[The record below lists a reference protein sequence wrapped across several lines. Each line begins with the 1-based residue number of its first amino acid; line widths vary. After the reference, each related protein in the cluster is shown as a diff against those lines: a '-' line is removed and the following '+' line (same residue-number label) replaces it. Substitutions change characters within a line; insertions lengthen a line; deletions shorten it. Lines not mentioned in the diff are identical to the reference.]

1 MSAVSG
7 RSAPTMARLY
17 PDFEHRDAETLAARV
32 REDLETY
39 RSELEAIRAVP
50 PESATFGNTVLALE
64 EAGRALDVSSA
75 TYFNL
80 LSCDADDRL
89 MELSEQ
95 LTEELTDVSNEISLD
110 PTIAAK
116 VKKVYEEP
124 QDELSPIDRRL
135 LLRTYEAYRDN
146 GSMLPESQRQEL
158 KALRKELSLSTLRFG
173 QNVLKEQNAYRLS
186 VLDGESLKRL
196 PASAL
201 ETARRRA
208 EEDGVDGW
216 IFDLSMPS
224 YSALMRFCSNRETR
238 EQIYRDRGTLCFDSS
253 KETSNISVIYD
264 IVRLRHSIA
273 RVLGHD
279 TYADLAL
286 SKKMAKTPEAV
297 YHMLDRLRDAYLPK
311 AHEEVEA
318 IATLAERRDGLS
330 TVEPWDWSYYAELYR
345 ENALHYEEEETRPYF
360 ELSSVLR
367 AMFGLAE
374 QLYGITL
381 TRNHDLPVYHKDVEV
396 YDVTRG
402 EDFVGTL
409 MLDYFPRKGKRSG
422 AWMTNYVEEYEGVR
436 PVISLVTNFT
446 PPTDD
451 KPSLLTFDETTTL
464 FHEFGHAL
472 HGLLTQV
479 KYSSLSGTNVEHD
492 FVELPSQMNENWMR
506 QRDFV
511 KSFARHYRT
520 GEVISD
526 ELLDAIERNALFLDG
541 YGCIRQLT
549 FGYLDMKWHASDPE
563 TLPEDIET
571 VEREA
576 AEGLS
581 LLPHAEGTA
590 MSPSF
595 THIFSGG
602 YAAGYYGYKWS
613 EILDADAFE
622 EFIHN
627 GLTDRATADRFR
639 ENILERGDSEDP
651 AELYRAFKGRDA
663 TVDALLRRSH
673 LID

>member
-1 MSAVSG
+1 ME
-7 RSAPTMARLY
+7 RLY
-17 PDFEHRDAETLAARV
+17 PDFEHRDADTLAAKV

-39 RSELEAIRAVP
+39 REELEEIRSVP
-50 PESATFGNTVLALE
+50 IEAATFGNTVLALE
-64 EAGRALDVSSA
+64 QAGRALDVSSA
-75 TYFNL
+75 TFYNL

-89 MELSEQ
+89 MELSEE
-95 LTEELTDVSNEISLD
+95 LTEELTDVANEISLD
-110 PTIAAK
+110 PDIAAK
-116 VKKVYEEP
+116 VKKIYEAP
-124 QDELSPIDRRL
+124 QDALSRIDKRL
-135 LLRTYEAYRDN
+135 LLRTYESYRDN
-146 GSMLPESQRQEL
+146 GSMLPESSRQEL
-158 KALRKELSLSTLRFG
+158 KGLRKELSLATLRFG
-173 QNVLKEQNAYRLS
+173 QNVLREQNAYRLS

-196 PASAL
+196 PSSAL
-201 ETARRRA
+201 EQARKRA
-208 EEDGVDGW
+208 KEEGVEGW

-238 EQIYRDRGTLCFDSS
+238 KQIYRDRGTLCYDTSR
-253 KETSNISVIYD
+253 ETSNIATIYD

-273 RVLGHD
+273 KLLGHE
-279 TYADLAL
+279 TYAELVL
-286 SKKMAKTPEAV
+286 TKKMAKTPEAV
-297 YHMLDRLRDAYLPK
+297 YNMLDKLRDAYLAK
-311 AHEEVEA
+311 AREEVET
-318 IATLAERRDGLS
+318 IAGQAERLDQITTL
-330 TVEPWDWSYYAELYR
+330 EPWDWSYYAELYR
-345 ENALHYEEEETRPYF
+345 ERALKYEEEQTRPYF
-360 ELSSVLR
+360 ELSSVVE
-367 AMFGLAE
+367 AMFGLAGK
-374 QLYGITL
+374 LYGIEL
-381 TRNHDLPVYHKDVEV
+381 RRNGELPVYHPDVEA
-396 YDVTRG
+396 YDVLREG
-402 EDFVGTL
+402 QLLGTL
-409 MLDYFPRKGKRSG
+409 LLDYFPRKGKRSG

-446 PPTDD
+446 PPSDE

-472 HGLLTQV
+472 HGLLTTV
-479 KYSSLSGTNVEHD
+479 KHASLSGTNVEHD

-511 KSFARHYRT
+511 KSFAKHYET
-520 GEVISD
+520 GEVIGD
-526 ELLDAIERNALFLDG
+526 DLLDAIERNALFLDG

-549 FGYLDMKWHASDPE
+549 FGYLDMKWHATDPE
-563 TLPEDIET
+563 TLPTDIEE
-571 VEREA
+571 VEAEA
-576 AEGLS
+576 RKGLE
-581 LLPHAEGTA
+581 LLPHAVGTA

-627 GLTDRATADRFR
+627 GLTDCATADRFR

-673 LID
+673 LIQ

>member
-1 MSAVSG
+1 ME
-7 RSAPTMARLY
+7 RLY
-17 PDFEHRDAETLAARV
+17 PDFEHRDADTLAAKV

-39 RSELEAIRAVP
+39 REELEEIRSVP
-50 PESATFGNTVLALE
+50 LEAATFGNTVLALE
-64 EAGRALDVSSA
+64 QAGRALDVSSA
-75 TYFNL
+75 TFYNL

-89 MELSEQ
+89 MELSEE
-95 LTEELTDVSNEISLD
+95 LTEELTDVANEVSLD
-110 PTIAAK
+110 PDIAAK
-116 VKKVYEEP
+116 VKQIYEAP
-124 QDELSPIDRRL
+124 QDALSRIDKRL
-135 LLRTYEAYRDN
+135 LLRTYESYRDN
-146 GSMLPESQRQEL
+146 GSMLPESSRQEL
-158 KALRKELSLSTLRFG
+158 KGLRKELSLATLRFG
-173 QNVLKEQNAYRLS
+173 QNVLREQNAYRLS

-196 PASAL
+196 PSSAL
-201 ETARRRA
+201 EQARKRA
-208 EEDGVDGW
+208 KEEGVEGW

-238 EQIYRDRGTLCFDSS
+238 KQIYRDRGTLCYDTSR
-253 KETSNISVIYD
+253 ETSNIATIYD
-264 IVRLRHSIA
+264 IIRLRYSIA
-273 RVLGHD
+273 KLLGHE
-279 TYADLAL
+279 TYADLVL

-297 YHMLDRLRDAYLPK
+297 YSMLDKLRDAYLAK
-311 AHEEVEA
+311 AREEVET
-318 IATLAERRDGLS
+318 IAGQAERRDQITTL
-330 TVEPWDWSYYAELYR
+330 EPWDWSYYAELYR
-345 ENALHYEEEETRPYF
+345 EKALKYEEEQTRPYF
-360 ELSSVLR
+360 ELSSVVE
-367 AMFGLAE
+367 AMFGLAGK
-374 QLYGITL
+374 LYGIEL
-381 TRNHDLPVYHKDVEV
+381 RRNGELPVYHPDVEA
-396 YDVTRG
+396 YDVLREG
-402 EDFVGTL
+402 QLLGTL
-409 MLDYFPRKGKRSG
+409 LLDYFPRKGKRSG

-446 PPTDD
+446 PPSDE

-472 HGLLTQV
+472 HGLLTTV
-479 KYSSLSGTNVEHD
+479 KHASLSGTNVEHD

-506 QRDFV
+506 RRDFV
-511 KSFARHYRT
+511 KSFAKHYET
-520 GEVISD
+520 GEVIGD
-526 ELLDAIERNALFLDG
+526 DLLDAIERNALFLDG

-549 FGYLDMKWHASDPE
+549 FGYLDMKWHATDPE
-563 TLPEDIET
+563 TLPTDIEE
-571 VEREA
+571 VEAEA
-576 AEGLS
+576 RKGLE
-581 LLPHAEGTA
+581 LLPHAAGTA

-673 LID
+673 LIQ

>member
-1 MSAVSG
+1 ME
-7 RSAPTMARLY
+7 RLY
-17 PDFEHRDAETLAARV
+17 PDFEHRDADTLAARV
-32 REDLETY
+32 RKDLETY
-39 RSELEAIRAVP
+39 REELEEIRSVP
-50 PESATFGNTVLALE
+50 LESATFGNTVLALE
-64 EAGRALDVSSA
+64 QAGRALDVSSA
-75 TYFNL
+75 TFYNL

-89 MELSEQ
+89 MELSEE
-95 LTEELTDVSNEISLD
+95 LTEELTDVANEISLD
-110 PTIAAK
+110 PDIAAK
-116 VKKVYEEP
+116 VKKIYEAP
-124 QDELSPIDRRL
+124 QDALSRIDKRL
-135 LLRTYEAYRDN
+135 LLRTYESYRDN
-146 GSMLPESQRQEL
+146 GSMLPESSRQEL
-158 KALRKELSLSTLRFG
+158 KGLRKELSLATLRFG
-173 QNVLKEQNAYRLS
+173 QNVLREQNAYRLS

-196 PASAL
+196 PSSAL
-201 ETARRRA
+201 EQARKRA
-208 EEDGVDGW
+208 KEEGVEGW

-238 EQIYRDRGTLCFDSS
+238 RQIYRDRGTLCYDTSR
-253 KETSNISVIYD
+253 ETSNIATIYD

-273 RVLGHD
+273 KLLGHE
-279 TYADLAL
+279 TYAELVL
-286 SKKMAKTPEAV
+286 TKKMAKTPEAV
-297 YHMLDRLRDAYLPK
+297 YSMLDKLRDAYLAK
-311 AHEEVEA
+311 AREEVET
-318 IATLAERRDGLS
+318 IAGQAERRDQITKL
-330 TVEPWDWSYYAELYR
+330 EPWDWSYYAELYR
-345 ENALHYEEEETRPYF
+345 EKALKYEEEQTRPYF
-360 ELSSVLR
+360 ELSSVVE
-367 AMFGLAE
+367 AMFGLAGK
-374 QLYGITL
+374 LYGIEL
-381 TRNHDLPVYHKDVEV
+381 RRNGELPVYHPDVEV
-396 YDVTRG
+396 YDVLREG
-402 EDFVGTL
+402 QLLGTL
-409 MLDYFPRKGKRSG
+409 LLDYFPRKGKRSG

-446 PPTDD
+446 PPSDD

-472 HGLLTQV
+472 HGLLTTV
-479 KYSSLSGTNVEHD
+479 KHASLSGTNVEHD

-511 KSFARHYRT
+511 KSFAKHYET
-520 GEVISD
+520 GEVIGD
-526 ELLDAIERNALFLDG
+526 DLLDAIERNALFLDG

-549 FGYLDMKWHASDPE
+549 FGYLDMKWHATDPE
-563 TLPEDIET
+563 TLPTDIEE
-571 VEREA
+571 VEAEA
-576 AEGLS
+576 RKGLE
-581 LLPHAEGTA
+581 LLPHAAGTA

-673 LID
+673 LIQ

>member
-1 MSAVSG
+1 ME
-7 RSAPTMARLY
+7 RLY
-17 PDFEHRDAETLAARV
+17 PDFEHRDADTLAAKV

-39 RSELEAIRAVP
+39 REELEEIRSVP
-50 PESATFGNTVLALE
+50 IEAATFGNTVLALE
-64 EAGRALDVSSA
+64 QAGRALDVSSA
-75 TYFNL
+75 TFYNL

-89 MELSEQ
+89 MELSEG
-95 LTEELTDVSNEISLD
+95 LTEELTDVANEVSLNPD
-110 PTIAAK
+110 IAAK
-116 VKKVYEEP
+116 VKQIYEAP
-124 QDELSPIDRRL
+124 QDALSRIDKRL
-135 LLRTYEAYRDN
+135 LLRTYESYRDN
-146 GSMLPESQRQEL
+146 GSMLPESSRQEL
-158 KALRKELSLSTLRFG
+158 KGLRKELSLATLRFG
-173 QNVLKEQNAYRLS
+173 QNVLREQNAYRLS

-196 PASAL
+196 PSSAL
-201 ETARRRA
+201 EQARKRA
-208 EEDGVDGW
+208 KEEGVEGW

-238 EQIYRDRGTLCFDSS
+238 RQIYRDRGTLCYDPSR
-253 KETSNISVIYD
+253 ETSNIATIYD

-273 RVLGHD
+273 KLLGHE
-279 TYADLAL
+279 TYAELVL
-286 SKKMAKTPEAV
+286 TKKMAKTPEAV
-297 YHMLDRLRDAYLPK
+297 YSMLDKLRDAYLAK
-311 AHEEVEA
+311 AREEVET
-318 IATLAERRDGLS
+318 IANQAERLDQITKL
-330 TVEPWDWSYYAELYR
+330 EPWDWSYYAELYR
-345 ENALHYEEEETRPYF
+345 ERALKYEEEQTRPYF
-360 ELSSVLR
+360 ELSSVVE
-367 AMFGLAE
+367 AMFGLAGK
-374 QLYGITL
+374 LYGIEL
-381 TRNHDLPVYHKDVEV
+381 RRNGELPVYHPDVEA
-396 YDVTRG
+396 YDVLREG
-402 EDFVGTL
+402 QLLGTL
-409 MLDYFPRKGKRSG
+409 LLDYFPRKGKRSG

-446 PPTDD
+446 PPSDE

-472 HGLLTQV
+472 HGLLTTV
-479 KYSSLSGTNVEHD
+479 KHASLSGTNVEHD

-506 QRDFV
+506 RRDFV
-511 KSFARHYRT
+511 KSFAKHYQT
-520 GEVISD
+520 GEVIGD
-526 ELLDAIERNALFLDG
+526 DLLDAIERNALFLDG

-549 FGYLDMKWHASDPE
+549 FGYLDMKWHATDPE
-563 TLPEDIET
+563 TLPTDIEE
-571 VEREA
+571 VEAEA
-576 AEGLS
+576 RKGLE
-581 LLPHAEGTA
+581 LLPHEAGTA

-673 LID
+673 LIQ

>member
-1 MSAVSG
+1 ME
-7 RSAPTMARLY
+7 RLY
-17 PDFEHRDAETLAARV
+17 PDFEHRDADTLAAKV

-39 RSELEAIRAVP
+39 REELEEIRSVP
-50 PESATFGNTVLALE
+50 LEAATFGNTVLALE
-64 EAGRALDVSSA
+64 QAGRALDVSSA
-75 TYFNL
+75 TFYNL

-89 MELSEQ
+89 MELSEE
-95 LTEELTDVSNEISLD
+95 LTEELTDVANEISLD
-110 PTIAAK
+110 PDIAAK
-116 VKKVYEEP
+116 VKKIYEAP
-124 QDELSPIDRRL
+124 QDALSRIDKRL
-135 LLRTYEAYRDN
+135 LLRTYESYRDN
-146 GSMLPESQRQEL
+146 GSMLPESSRQEL
-158 KALRKELSLSTLRFG
+158 KGLRKELSLATLRFG
-173 QNVLKEQNAYRLS
+173 QNVLREQNAYRLS

-196 PASAL
+196 PSSAL
-201 ETARRRA
+201 EQARKRA
-208 EEDGVDGW
+208 KEEGVEGW

-238 EQIYRDRGTLCFDSS
+238 RQIYRDRGTLCYDTSM
-253 KETSNISVIYD
+253 ETSNIATIYD

-273 RVLGHD
+273 KLLGHE
-279 TYADLAL
+279 TYAELVL
-286 SKKMAKTPEAV
+286 TKKMAKTPEAV
-297 YHMLDRLRDAYLPK
+297 YSMLDKLRDAYLAK
-311 AHEEVEA
+311 AREEVET
-318 IATLAERRDGLS
+318 IAGQAERRDQITKL
-330 TVEPWDWSYYAELYR
+330 EPWDWSYYAELYR
-345 ENALHYEEEETRPYF
+345 EKALKYEEEQTRPYF
-360 ELSSVLR
+360 ELSSVVE
-367 AMFGLAE
+367 AMFGLAGK
-374 QLYGITL
+374 LYGIEL
-381 TRNHDLPVYHKDVEV
+381 RRNGELPVYHPDVEAYNV
-396 YDVTRG
+396 LREG
-402 EDFVGTL
+402 QLLGTL
-409 MLDYFPRKGKRSG
+409 LLDYFPRKGKRSG

-446 PPTDD
+446 PPSDE

-472 HGLLTQV
+472 HGLLTTV
-479 KYSSLSGTNVEHD
+479 KHASLSGTNVEHD

-511 KSFARHYRT
+511 KSFAKHYET
-520 GEVISD
+520 GEVIGD
-526 ELLDAIERNALFLDG
+526 DLLDAIERNALFLDG

-549 FGYLDMKWHASDPE
+549 FGYLDMKWHATDPE
-563 TLPEDIET
+563 TLPTDIEE
-571 VEREA
+571 VEAEA
-576 AEGLS
+576 RKGLE
-581 LLPHAEGTA
+581 LLPHTVGTA

-673 LID
+673 LIQ

>member
-1 MSAVSG
+1 ME
-7 RSAPTMARLY
+7 RLY
-17 PDFEHRDAETLAARV
+17 PDFEHRDADTLAAKV

-39 RSELEAIRAVP
+39 REELEEIRSVP
-50 PESATFGNTVLALE
+50 IEAATFGNTVLALE
-64 EAGRALDVSSA
+64 QAGRALDVSSA
-75 TYFNL
+75 TFYNL

-89 MELSEQ
+89 MELSEG
-95 LTEELTDVSNEISLD
+95 LTEELTDVANEVSLNPD
-110 PTIAAK
+110 IAAK
-116 VKKVYEEP
+116 VKQIYEAP
-124 QDELSPIDRRL
+124 QDALSRIDKRL
-135 LLRTYEAYRDN
+135 LLRTYESYRDN
-146 GSMLPESQRQEL
+146 GSMLPESSRQEL
-158 KALRKELSLSTLRFG
+158 KGLRKELSLATLRFG
-173 QNVLKEQNAYRLS
+173 QNVLREQNAYRLS

-196 PASAL
+196 PSSAL
-201 ETARRRA
+201 EQARKRA
-208 EEDGVDGW
+208 KEEGVEGW

-238 EQIYRDRGTLCFDSS
+238 RQIYRDRGTLCYDPSR
-253 KETSNISVIYD
+253 ETSNIATIYD

-273 RVLGHD
+273 KLLGHE
-279 TYADLAL
+279 TYAELVL
-286 SKKMAKTPEAV
+286 TKKMAKTPEAV
-297 YHMLDRLRDAYLPK
+297 YSMLDKLRDAYLAK
-311 AHEEVEA
+311 AREEVET
-318 IATLAERRDGLS
+318 IAGQAERRDQIS
-330 TVEPWDWSYYAELYR
+330 TLEPWDWSYYAELYR
-345 ENALHYEEEETRPYF
+345 EKALKYEEEQTRPYF
-360 ELSSVLR
+360 ELSSVVE
-367 AMFGLAE
+367 AMFGLAGK
-374 QLYGITL
+374 LYGIEL
-381 TRNHDLPVYHKDVEV
+381 RRNGELPVYHPDVEA
-396 YDVTRG
+396 YDVLREG
-402 EDFVGTL
+402 QLLGTL
-409 MLDYFPRKGKRSG
+409 LLDYFPRKGKRSG

-446 PPTDD
+446 PPSDE

-472 HGLLTQV
+472 HGLLTTV
-479 KYSSLSGTNVEHD
+479 KHASLSGTNVEHD

-511 KSFARHYRT
+511 KSFAKHYQT
-520 GEVISD
+520 GEVIGD
-526 ELLDAIERNALFLDG
+526 DLLDAIERNALFLDG

-549 FGYLDMKWHASDPE
+549 FGYLDMKWHATDPE
-563 TLPEDIET
+563 TLPTDIEE
-571 VEREA
+571 VEAEA
-576 AEGLS
+576 RKGLE
-581 LLPHAEGTA
+581 LLPHAAGTA

-673 LID
+673 LIQ

>member
-1 MSAVSG
+1 ME
-7 RSAPTMARLY
+7 RLY
-17 PDFEHRDAETLAARV
+17 PDFEHRDADTLAAKV

-39 RSELEAIRAVP
+39 REELEEIRSVP
-50 PESATFGNTVLALE
+50 IEAATFGNTVLALE
-64 EAGRALDVSSA
+64 QAGRALDVSSA
-75 TYFNL
+75 TFYNL

-89 MELSEQ
+89 MELSEE
-95 LTEELTDVSNEISLD
+95 LTEELTDVANEVSLD
-110 PTIAAK
+110 PDIAAK
-116 VKKVYEEP
+116 VKKIYEAP
-124 QDELSPIDRRL
+124 QDALSRIDKRL
-135 LLRTYEAYRDN
+135 LLRTYESYRDN
-146 GSMLPESQRQEL
+146 GSMLPESSRQEL
-158 KALRKELSLSTLRFG
+158 KGLRKELSLATLRFG
-173 QNVLKEQNAYRLS
+173 QNVLREQNAYRLS

-196 PASAL
+196 PSSAL
-201 ETARRRA
+201 EQARKRA
-208 EEDGVDGW
+208 KEEGVEGW

-238 EQIYRDRGTLCFDSS
+238 KQIYRDRGTLCYDTSR
-253 KETSNISVIYD
+253 ETSNIATIYD

-273 RVLGHD
+273 KLLGHE
-279 TYADLAL
+279 TYAELVL
-286 SKKMAKTPEAV
+286 TKKMAKTPEAV
-297 YHMLDRLRDAYLPK
+297 YNMLDKLRDAYLAK
-311 AHEEVEA
+311 AREEVET
-318 IATLAERRDGLS
+318 IAGQAERRDQIS
-330 TVEPWDWSYYAELYR
+330 TLEPWDWSYYAELYR
-345 ENALHYEEEETRPYF
+345 EKALKYEEEQTRPYF
-360 ELSSVLR
+360 ELSSVVE
-367 AMFGLAE
+367 AMFGLAGK
-374 QLYGITL
+374 LYGIEL
-381 TRNHDLPVYHKDVEV
+381 RRNGELPVYHPDVEA
-396 YDVTRG
+396 YDVLREG
-402 EDFVGTL
+402 QLLGTL
-409 MLDYFPRKGKRSG
+409 LLDYFPRKGKRSG

-446 PPTDD
+446 PPSDE

-472 HGLLTQV
+472 HGLLTTV
-479 KYSSLSGTNVEHD
+479 KHASLSGTNVEHD

-506 QRDFV
+506 RRDFV
-511 KSFARHYRT
+511 KSFAKHYQT
-520 GEVISD
+520 GEVIGD
-526 ELLDAIERNALFLDG
+526 DLLDAIERNALFLDG

-549 FGYLDMKWHASDPE
+549 FGYLDMKWHATDPE
-563 TLPEDIET
+563 TLPTDIEE
-571 VEREA
+571 VEAEA
-576 AEGLS
+576 RKGLE
-581 LLPHAEGTA
+581 LLPHEAGTA

-673 LID
+673 LIQ

>member
-1 MSAVSG
+1 ME
-7 RSAPTMARLY
+7 RLY
-17 PDFEHRDAETLAARV
+17 PDFEHRDADTLAAKV

-39 RSELEAIRAVP
+39 REELEEIRSVP
-50 PESATFGNTVLALE
+50 IEAATFGNTVLALE
-64 EAGRALDVSSA
+64 QAGRALDVSSA
-75 TYFNL
+75 TFYNL

-89 MELSEQ
+89 MELSEEM
-95 LTEELTDVSNEISLD
+95 TEELTDVANEISLD
-110 PTIAAK
+110 PDIAAK
-116 VKKVYEEP
+116 VKKIYEAP
-124 QDELSPIDRRL
+124 QDALSRIDKRL
-135 LLRTYEAYRDN
+135 LLRTYESYRDN
-146 GSMLPESQRQEL
+146 GSMLPESSRQEL
-158 KALRKELSLSTLRFG
+158 KGLRKELSLATLRFG
-173 QNVLKEQNAYRLS
+173 QNVLREQNAYRLS

-196 PASAL
+196 PSSAL
-201 ETARRRA
+201 EQARKRA
-208 EEDGVDGW
+208 KEEGVEGW

-238 EQIYRDRGTLCFDSS
+238 RQIYRDRGTLCYDTSR
-253 KETSNISVIYD
+253 ETSNIATIYD

-273 RVLGHD
+273 KLLGHE
-279 TYADLAL
+279 TYAELVL
-286 SKKMAKTPEAV
+286 TKKMAKTPEAV
-297 YHMLDRLRDAYLPK
+297 YSMLDKLRDAYLAK
-311 AHEEVEA
+311 AREEVET
-318 IATLAERRDGLS
+318 IAGQAERRDQITKL
-330 TVEPWDWSYYAELYR
+330 EPWDWSYYAELYR
-345 ENALHYEEEETRPYF
+345 ERALKYEEEQTRPYF
-360 ELSSVLR
+360 ELSSVVE
-367 AMFGLAE
+367 AMFGLAGK
-374 QLYGITL
+374 LYGIEL
-381 TRNHDLPVYHKDVEV
+381 RRNGELPVYHPDVEA
-396 YDVTRG
+396 YDVLREG
-402 EDFVGTL
+402 QLLGTL
-409 MLDYFPRKGKRSG
+409 LLDYFPRKGKRSG

-446 PPTDD
+446 PPSDE

-472 HGLLTQV
+472 HGLLTTV
-479 KYSSLSGTNVEHD
+479 KHASLSGTNVEHD

-506 QRDFV
+506 RRDFV
-511 KSFARHYRT
+511 KSFAKHYET
-520 GEVISD
+520 GEVIGD
-526 ELLDAIERNALFLDG
+526 DLLDAIERNALFLDG

-549 FGYLDMKWHASDPE
+549 FGYLDMKWHATDPE
-563 TLPEDIET
+563 TLPTDIEE
-571 VEREA
+571 VEAEA
-576 AEGLS
+576 RKGLE
-581 LLPHAEGTA
+581 LLPHEAGTA

-673 LID
+673 LIQ

>member
-1 MSAVSG
+1 ME
-7 RSAPTMARLY
+7 RLY
-17 PDFEHRDAETLAARV
+17 PDFEHRDADTLAAKV

-39 RSELEAIRAVP
+39 REELEEIRSVP
-50 PESATFGNTVLALE
+50 IEAATFGNTVLALE
-64 EAGRALDVSSA
+64 QAGRALDVSSA
-75 TYFNL
+75 TFYNL

-89 MELSEQ
+89 MELSAE
-95 LTEELTDVSNEISLD
+95 LTEELTDVANEVSLD
-110 PTIAAK
+110 PDIAAK
-116 VKKVYEEP
+116 VKKIYEAP
-124 QDELSPIDRRL
+124 QDALSRIDKRL
-135 LLRTYEAYRDN
+135 LLRTYESYRDN
-146 GSMLPESQRQEL
+146 GSMLPESSRQEL
-158 KALRKELSLSTLRFG
+158 KGLRKELSLATLRFG
-173 QNVLKEQNAYRLS
+173 QNVLREQNAYRLS

-196 PASAL
+196 PSSAL
-201 ETARRRA
+201 ELARKRA
-208 EEDGVDGW
+208 QEEGVEGW

-238 EQIYRDRGTLCFDSS
+238 KQIYRDRGTLCYDTSR
-253 KETSNISVIYD
+253 ETSNIATIYD

-273 RVLGHD
+273 KLLGHE
-279 TYADLAL
+279 TYAELVL
-286 SKKMAKTPEAV
+286 TKKMAKTPEAV
-297 YHMLDRLRDAYLPK
+297 YNMLDKLRDAYLAK
-311 AHEEVEA
+311 AREEVET
-318 IATLAERRDGLS
+318 IANQAERRDQITKL
-330 TVEPWDWSYYAELYR
+330 EPWDWSYYAELYR
-345 ENALHYEEEETRPYF
+345 ERALKYEEEQTRPYF
-360 ELSSVLR
+360 ELSSVVE
-367 AMFGLAE
+367 AMFCLAGK
-374 QLYGITL
+374 LYGIEL
-381 TRNHDLPVYHKDVEV
+381 RRNGELPVYHPDVEA
-396 YDVTRG
+396 YDVLREG
-402 EDFVGTL
+402 QLLGTL
-409 MLDYFPRKGKRSG
+409 LLDYFPRKGKRSG

-446 PPTDD
+446 PPSDE

-472 HGLLTQV
+472 HGLLTTV
-479 KYSSLSGTNVEHD
+479 KHASLSGTNVEHD

-511 KSFARHYRT
+511 KSFAKHYQT
-520 GEVISD
+520 GEVIGD
-526 ELLDAIERNALFLDG
+526 DLLDAIERNALFLDG

-549 FGYLDMKWHASDPE
+549 FGYLDMKWHATDPE
-563 TLPEDIET
+563 TLPTDIEE
-571 VEREA
+571 VEAEA
-576 AEGLS
+576 RKGLE
-581 LLPHAEGTA
+581 LLPHAVGTA

-673 LID
+673 LIQ

>member
-1 MSAVSG
+1 ME
-7 RSAPTMARLY
+7 RLY
-17 PDFEHRDAETLAARV
+17 PDFEHRDADTLAAKV

-39 RSELEAIRAVP
+39 REELEEIRSVP
-50 PESATFGNTVLALE
+50 IEAATFGNTVLALE
-64 EAGRALDVSSA
+64 QAGRALDVSSA
-75 TYFNL
+75 TFYNL

-89 MELSEQ
+89 MELSEG
-95 LTEELTDVSNEISLD
+95 LTEELTDVANEVSLD
-110 PTIAAK
+110 PDIAAK
-116 VKKVYEEP
+116 VKQIYEAP
-124 QDELSPIDRRL
+124 QDALSRIDKRL
-135 LLRTYEAYRDN
+135 LLRTYESYRDN
-146 GSMLPESQRQEL
+146 GSMLPESSRQEL
-158 KALRKELSLSTLRFG
+158 KGLRKELSLATLRFG
-173 QNVLKEQNAYRLS
+173 QNVLREQNAYRLS

-196 PASAL
+196 PSSAL
-201 ETARRRA
+201 EQARKRA
-208 EEDGVDGW
+208 KEEGVEGW

-238 EQIYRDRGTLCFDSS
+238 KQIYRDRGTLCYDTSR
-253 KETSNISVIYD
+253 ETSNIATIYD

-273 RVLGHD
+273 KLLGHE
-279 TYADLAL
+279 TYAELVL
-286 SKKMAKTPEAV
+286 TKKMAKTPEAV
-297 YHMLDRLRDAYLPK
+297 YSMLDKLRDAYLAK
-311 AHEEVEA
+311 AREEVET
-318 IATLAERRDGLS
+318 IAGQAERRDQIS
-330 TVEPWDWSYYAELYR
+330 TLEPWDWSYYAELYR
-345 ENALHYEEEETRPYF
+345 EKALKYEEEQTRPYF
-360 ELSSVLR
+360 ELSSVVE
-367 AMFGLAE
+367 AMFGLAGK
-374 QLYGITL
+374 LYGIEL
-381 TRNHDLPVYHKDVEV
+381 RRNGELPVYHPDVEAYNV
-396 YDVTRG
+396 LREG
-402 EDFVGTL
+402 QLLGTL
-409 MLDYFPRKGKRSG
+409 LLDYFPRKGKRSG

-446 PPTDD
+446 PPSDE

-472 HGLLTQV
+472 HGMLTTV
-479 KYSSLSGTNVEHD
+479 KHASLSGTNVEHD

-511 KSFARHYRT
+511 KSFAKHYET
-520 GEVISD
+520 GEVIGD
-526 ELLDAIERNALFLDG
+526 DLLDAIERNALFLDG

-549 FGYLDMKWHASDPE
+549 FGYLDMKWHATDPE
-563 TLPEDIET
+563 TLPTDIEA
-571 VEREA
+571 VEAEA
-576 AEGLS
+576 QKGLE
-581 LLPHAEGTA
+581 LLPHAAGTA

-673 LID
+673 LIQ

>member
-1 MSAVSG
+1 ME
-7 RSAPTMARLY
+7 RLY
-17 PDFEHRDAETLAARV
+17 PDFEHRDADTLAARV

-39 RSELEAIRAVP
+39 REELEEIRSVP
-50 PESATFGNTVLALE
+50 IEAATFGNTVLALE
-64 EAGRALDVSSA
+64 QAGRALDVSSA
-75 TYFNL
+75 TFYNL

-89 MELSEQ
+89 MELSEE
-95 LTEELTDVSNEISLD
+95 LTEELTDVANEVSLD
-110 PTIAAK
+110 PDIAAK
-116 VKKVYEEP
+116 VKKIYEAP
-124 QDELSPIDRRL
+124 QDALSRIDKRL
-135 LLRTYEAYRDN
+135 LLRTYESYRDN
-146 GSMLPESQRQEL
+146 GSMLPESSRQEL
-158 KALRKELSLSTLRFG
+158 KGLRKELSLATLRFG
-173 QNVLKEQNAYRLS
+173 QNVLREQNAYRLS

-196 PASAL
+196 PSSAL
-201 ETARRRA
+201 EQARKRA
-208 EEDGVDGW
+208 KEEGVEGW

-238 EQIYRDRGTLCFDSS
+238 KQIYRDRGTLCYDTSR
-253 KETSNISVIYD
+253 ETSNIATIYD

-273 RVLGHD
+273 KLLGHE
-279 TYADLAL
+279 TYAELVL
-286 SKKMAKTPEAV
+286 TKKMAKTPEAV
-297 YHMLDRLRDAYLPK
+297 YSMLDKLRDAYLAK
-311 AHEEVEA
+311 AREEVET
-318 IATLAERRDGLS
+318 IAGQAERRDQITKL
-330 TVEPWDWSYYAELYR
+330 EPWDWSYYAELYR
-345 ENALHYEEEETRPYF
+345 EKALKYEEEQTRPYF
-360 ELSSVLR
+360 ELSSVVE
-367 AMFGLAE
+367 AMFGLAGK
-374 QLYGITL
+374 LYGIEL
-381 TRNHDLPVYHKDVEV
+381 RRNGELPVYHPDVEA
-396 YDVTRG
+396 YDVLREG
-402 EDFVGTL
+402 QLLGTL
-409 MLDYFPRKGKRSG
+409 LLDYFPRKGKRSG

-446 PPTDD
+446 PPSDE

-472 HGLLTQV
+472 HGLLTTV
-479 KYSSLSGTNVEHD
+479 KHASLSGTNVEHD

-511 KSFARHYRT
+511 KSFAKHYQT
-520 GEVISD
+520 GEVIGD
-526 ELLDAIERNALFLDG
+526 DLLDAIERNALFLDG

-549 FGYLDMKWHASDPE
+549 FGYLDMKWHATDPE
-563 TLPEDIET
+563 TLPTDIEE
-571 VEREA
+571 VEAEA
-576 AEGLS
+576 RKGLE
-581 LLPHAEGTA
+581 LLPHAAGTS

-673 LID
+673 LIQ